1 MQADGIMPHTMTTII
16 RQFFRPQGLATAALL
31 LSAAG
36 CAVQS
41 VEPEA
46 SAEALA
52 ETAEPEAADTA
63 GIVAAAEPAPE
74 PEPEPAADSVPQPEA
89 EARPVAMP
97 ATGDVVWIQRRLKDL
112 GYYSGPID
120 GDAGGA
126 TRRAIRE
133 YQADQGLATTGMP
146 TPELQDFMWRN
157 GG

>member
-1 MQADGIMPHTMTTII
+1 MPHIMRTRI
-16 RQFFRPQGLATAALL
+16 RQFFRVQGLATAVLL
-31 LSAAG
+31 MSAAG
-36 CAVQS
+36 CAMQS

-46 SAEALA
+46 SAEPVT
-52 ETAEPEAADTA
+52 ETAEPEAADPA

-74 PEPEPAADSVPQPEA
+74 PEPEPAAESVPQPEV
-89 EARPVAMP
+89 EARPTATP

-133 YQADQGLATTGMP
+133 YQADQGLSTTGMP